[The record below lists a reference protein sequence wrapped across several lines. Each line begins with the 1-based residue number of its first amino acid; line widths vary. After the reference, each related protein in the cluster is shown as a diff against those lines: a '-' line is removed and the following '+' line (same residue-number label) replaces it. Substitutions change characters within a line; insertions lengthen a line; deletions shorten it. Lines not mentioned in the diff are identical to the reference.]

1 MVAATGRLPPVSGLL
16 DEFFALNW
24 STWLDTV
31 TRRGDRLSK
40 VFAHMTMSLDGY
52 VADHNDQVGE
62 LFDWYNAGD
71 VAVPSTRPD
80 IPFSVDAASAEFLG
94 ELIAA
99 TGVLV
104 AGRRV
109 FDMTDGWDDN
119 HPAGAPVV
127 VVTHNTPDHPRK
139 WPKTTFVDGV
149 AEAIARARTIAGD
162 KDVNILSP
170 NIIQQ
175 AIDLGL
181 VDEVRVS
188 LAPVIFGAGIPYL
201 ATHQRHLLADPTTV
215 VQGRRAIHLVYPV
228 RREPRNR

>member
-1 MVAATGRLPPVSGLL
+1 V
-16 DEFFALNW
+16 
-24 STWLDTV
+24 
-31 TRRGDRLSK
+31 SK

-52 VADHNDQVGE
+52 VADLDDQVGE

-71 VAVPSTRPD
+71 VSVPSTRPD
-80 IPFSVDAASAEFLG
+80 LPLRVDSASAEFLG
-94 ELIAA
+94 ELIAS

-109 FDMTDGWDDN
+109 FDITNGWDDN

-127 VVTHNTPDHPRK
+127 VVTHNTPDHPEN
-139 WPKTTFVDGV
+139 WPKTTFVHSVG
-149 AEAIARARTIAGD
+149 EAIARARTIAGD

-175 AIDLGL
+175 ALDLGL

-188 LAPVIFGAGIPYL
+188 LAPVIFGVGIPYL
-201 ATHQRHLLADPTTV
+201 ATHQHHLLDDPTTV
-215 VQGRRAIHLVYPV
+215 VQGQRAIHLVYPV
-228 RREPRNR
+228 RREPHGR